1 MTKTHEAH
9 DHRALGEP
17 GKLGKPGEP
26 GELGKPGEPG
36 ELGKPGEPGEPGE
49 PGKSG
54 EPGERGGPR
63 FGLADL
69 ARVELSPAHAH
80 QLDLASAGSLGSP
93 EWRARKQVEVRDI
106 LALSQISE
114 RLSVLALEA
123 KSELMTIVRLRAPVP
138 CLPPGAADI
147 VLADACDLLLRYPE
161 ELMHKPIPGYAM
173 VRILKP
179 RHVYLPNVSS
189 QEVMPGEPQALC
201 LGANIP
207 RGLPM
212 REAILAS
219 YAAFTLQAVTL
230 DHADPAG
237 VMNRAAAEHWQINS
251 QRIPLSREAFLSPP
265 EGSTP

>member
-1 MTKTHEAH
+1 MTCGIG
-9 DHRALGEP
+9 DGDGSPLGRSVQ
-17 GKLGKPGEP
+17 GKFFQSGRLYDRHQVFHAPVQGKVVDRPV
-26 GELGKPGEPG
+26 
-36 ELGKPGEPGEPGE
+36 
-49 PGKSG
+49 
-54 EPGERGGPR
+54 RQ
-63 FGLADL
+63 AIT
-69 ARVELSPAHAH
+69 VELSPAHAH
-80 QLDLASAGSLGSP
+80 QLHLASAESLGSP

-106 LALSQISE
+106 LALSQIGE
-114 RLSVLALEA
+114 RLNVLALEA

-161 ELMHKPIPGYAM
+161 ELMHEPIPGYAM

-207 RGLPM
+207 RGLPL
-212 REAILAS
+212 REAVLAS
-219 YAAFTLQAVTL
+219 YAAFTLQAITL
-230 DHADPAG
+230 DEADPAG

-251 QRIPLSREAFLSPP
+251 QRIPLSREAFLSPL